1 MEEARAAPPRWAGV
15 GPNVWLLGLTSLLTD
30 ASSELVTSVLPV
42 YLVLHLGVSPLAFGL
57 VDGLQQGVA
66 AVVRLASGVFSDR
79 MQRYKPVAV
88 AGYALSA
95 VCRLAL
101 LPAGGSLPALA
112 AIAAFD
118 RIGKGIRT
126 SPRDALL
133 SLSARP
139 EALATAFGVHRSL
152 DAAGA
157 LLGPLLAFALLASRP
172 GAFPQLF
179 VIAFL
184 LALAGLGALLLLV
197 REVRPALGPSTAPA
211 PDFALRVDPA
221 LRGLVYASALLGLA
235 TVSDGF
241 LYLVLQRS
249 SGIPV
254 SSFPLLFVA
263 TSLVH
268 FALAVPFG
276 RLADRV
282 GRRAVFLAGHAALLL
297 AYVTAALAGPGW
309 LAPAGGV
316 LLLGA
321 YHAATDGVVM
331 ALAASLVA
339 PARRGGSLALVGS
352 AAGLARLGASLLFG
366 LVWSRFG
373 FDAALLGFGALLLVA
388 LGAAASM
395 LRAPE
400 GAA

>member
-1 MEEARAAPPRWAGV
+1 VEEARAAPPRWAGI

-42 YLVLHLGVSPLAFGL
+42 YLVLHLGVSPLGFGL
-57 VDGLQQGVA
+57 LDGLQQGVA
-66 AVVRLASGVFSDR
+66 ALVRLPSGVCSDR
-79 MQRYKPVAV
+79 MRRYKPMAA

-101 LPAGGSLPALA
+101 LPAGSSLPALA
-112 AIAAFD
+112 AIAAAD
-118 RIGKGIRT
+118 RVGKGIRT
-126 SPRDALL
+126 PPRDALL
-133 SLSARP
+133 SLSARS

-172 GAFPQLF
+172 GAYSQLF

-184 LALAGLGALLLLV
+184 LGLAGLGALLLLV
-197 REVRPALGPSTAPA
+197 REARPALRPSAAPA
-211 PDFALRVDPA
+211 PAFGLRVDPA
-221 LRGLVYASALLGLA
+221 LRRLLFASALLGLA

-276 RLADRV
+276 RLADRF
-282 GRRAVFLAGHAALLL
+282 GRRAVFLAGHVPLLL
-297 AYVTAALAGPGW
+297 AYGSAAGAGPGW
-309 LAPAGGV
+309 LAPAAGV
-316 LLLGA
+316 LLLGV
-321 YHAATDGVVM
+321 HRAATDGVVM
-331 ALAASLVA
+331 ALAASLV
-339 PARRGGSLALVGS
+339 PPVRRGGSLALVG
-352 AAGLARLGASLLFG
+352 AATGLARLGASLSFG

-373 FDAALLGFGALLLVA
+373 TGAALLGFGALLLVA
-388 LGAAASM
+388 LGAAAST

-400 GAA
+400 GTP

>member
-1 MEEARAAPPRWAGV
+1 MA
-15 GPNVWLLGLTSLLTD
+15 
-30 ASSELVTSVLPV
+30 
-42 YLVLHLGVSPLAFGL
+42 
-57 VDGLQQGVA
+57 
-66 AVVRLASGVFSDR
+66 
-79 MQRYKPVAV
+79 M

-95 VCRLAL
+95 VCRIAL
-101 LPAGGSLPALA
+101 LPAGGNVAVLA
-112 AIAAFD
+112 AIAAAD
-118 RIGKGIRT
+118 RVGKGIRT
-126 SPRDALL
+126 PPRDALL

-172 GAFPQLF
+172 GAFSQLF

-197 REVRPALGPSTAPA
+197 REVRPALPPSPAPA
-211 PDFALRVDPA
+211 PAFALDPA
-221 LRGLVYASALLGLA
+221 LRGLLAASALLGLA

-268 FALAVPFG
+268 FALAVPLG

-282 GRRAVFLAGHAALLL
+282 GRSRVFLAGHASLLL
-297 AYVTAALAGPGW
+297 AYGSAALAGPGW
-309 LAPAGGV
+309 LAPASGV

-321 YHAATDGVVM
+321 HHAATEGVVM

-339 PARRGGSLALVGS
+339 PARRAGSLALVG
-352 AAGLARLGASLLFG
+352 AVTGLARLGASLLFG

-373 FDAALLGFGALLLVA
+373 TGTALLLFGALLLVT
-388 LGAAASM
+388 LAAAAAT
-395 LRAPE
+395 LRASE